1 MYTKINI
8 INLEENNM
16 DANIEEKTKSFKL
29 QEAVFEASRCIECE
43 SAPCVKACPV
53 GVDIPRFIGRIK
65 MGDFIG
71 ANKIIK
77 EKCYF
82 PGVCGYV
89 CPVEKLCVQNCC
101 ITEPMGPVKIN
112 LLQQFV
118 AEYEIEH
125 KAEIEKL
132 LPKKINGKK
141 IVILG
146 AGPAGLSAAF
156 WLAEKGYQVTIFE
169 SKEFPGGMMTYGIP
183 QYRLPRKTLL
193 TEINDKVKKLEIEI
207 KTNTTIGIAELIK
220 EAHDSILIS
229 TGAWS
234 QISLDLPGIHFTGVF
249 QGLDFLKL
257 SNDVINKKRKDNP
270 ISEKNVAIIGGGDVA
285 MDAAISAVNLG
296 AKRTFLI
303 YRRSFEEIPAI
314 PTEVKMAKEK
324 GVMFWV
330 QAMPKEILG
339 DKNNNVKAIVCIE
352 TKLGEPDET
361 GRKKP
366 IPIPGTEFQL
376 NLDIIIE
383 AIGQKVENEFI
394 KHKDLK
400 TNSNGTIS
408 INKNS
413 QTSIPGIF
421 AAGDVTSGGSTV
433 IQAIAEGIKAAVNID
448 KYLNTNIEEKLES
461 KI

>member
-1 MYTKINI
+1 
-8 INLEENNM
+8 M
-16 DANIEEKTKSFKL
+16 DVNIEEKTKSFKSP
-29 QEAVFEASRCIECE
+29 EAVFEASRCIECD

-82 PGVCGYV
+82 PGVCGHV

-101 ITEPMGPVKIN
+101 ITEPLGQVKIN

-125 KAEIEKL
+125 KNEIEKV

-141 IVILG
+141 IGILG

-156 WLAEKGYQVTIFE
+156 WLAEKGYQITIFE
-169 SKEFPGGMMTYGIP
+169 SKEFPGGMMAYGIP

-193 TEINDKVKKLEIEI
+193 TEINDKVKELEIEI
-207 KTNTTIGIAELIK
+207 KTNTTIGITELIE
-220 EAHDSILIS
+220 EAYDSILIS
-229 TGAWS
+229 TGTWS
-234 QISLDLPGIHFTGVF
+234 KISLDLPGIHLAGVF

-257 SNDVINKKRKDNP
+257 INDVINKKCEDNP
-270 ISEKNVAIIGGGDVA
+270 ISEKKVAIIGGGDVA
-285 MDAAISAVNLG
+285 MDAAISVVNLG
-296 AKRTFLI
+296 AKRSFLI
-303 YRRSFEEIPAI
+303 YRRSFEEMPAI
-314 PTEVKMAKEK
+314 PSEVKMAKEK
-324 GVMFWV
+324 GVMFWIK
-330 QAMPKEILG
+330 ALPKEILG
-339 DKNNNVKAIVCIE
+339 DKNNNVKAIECIE

-376 NLDIIIE
+376 NVDIVIE

-394 KHKDLK
+394 KHEDLK
-400 TNSNGTIS
+400 VNPNGTINT
-408 INKNS
+408 NKNRE
-413 QTSIPGIF
+413 TSMPGIF

-433 IQAIAEGIKAAVNID
+433 IQAIAEGIEAAANID
-448 KYLNTNIEEKLES
+448 KYLNTNIDESLES
-461 KI
+461 KM

>member
-1 MYTKINI
+1 VNSGERIK
-8 INLEENNM
+8 LF
-16 DANIEEKTKSFKL
+16 KST
-29 QEAVFEASRCIECE
+29 EAVFEASRCIECD

-65 MGDFIG
+65 MEDFIG

-101 ITEPMGPVKIN
+101 ITESLGSVKIN
-112 LLQQFV
+112 KLQQFV
-118 AEYEIEH
+118 AEYEIKH
-125 KAEIEKL
+125 KDEIEKI
-132 LPKKINGKK
+132 LPKKINGQT
-141 IVILG
+141 IGIIG
-146 AGPAGLSAAF
+146 AGPSGLSAAF
-156 WLAEKGYQVTIFE
+156 WLAEKGYKVTIYE
-169 SKEFPGGMMTYGIP
+169 SKELPGGMMTYGIP

-193 TEINDKVKKLEIEI
+193 IEINDKVKELGIEI
-207 KTNTTIGIAELIK
+207 RTSTTIGIKELIQ
-220 EAHDSILIS
+220 ETYDSILIA

-234 QISLDLPGIHFTGVF
+234 QVSLKLPGSNLAGVF
-249 QGLDFLKL
+249 RGLDFLKFV
-257 SNDVINKKRKDNP
+257 NDISNKKRGANP
-270 ISEKNVAIIGGGDVA
+270 IAEKKVAIIGGGDVA

-314 PTEVKMAKEK
+314 PTEVKKAKEK
-324 GVMFWV
+324 GVMFWIK
-330 QAMPKEILG
+330 AMPKKILG
-339 DKNNNVKAIVCIE
+339 DKNNNVKAIECIE

-366 IPIPGTEFQL
+366 IPIPETKFKL
-376 NLDIIIE
+376 NVDIVIE

-394 KHKDLK
+394 KYKDLK
-400 TNSNGTIS
+400 INPDGTIKT
-408 INKNS
+408 NKNRE
-413 QTSIPGIF
+413 TSIPGIF
-421 AAGDVTSGGSTV
+421 AAGDVTNGGSTV
-433 IQAIAEGIKAAVNID
+433 IQAIAEGIEAVINID
-448 KYLNTNIEEKLES
+448 NYLNAREIES

>member
-1 MYTKINI
+1 MGVNS
-8 INLEENNM
+8 
-16 DANIEEKTKSFKL
+16 EEKTKSFKSP
-29 QEAVFEASRCIECE
+29 ETVFEASRCIECD

-53 GVDIPRFIGRIK
+53 EVDIPRFISRIK

-77 EKCYF
+77 EKCFF

-101 ITEPMGPVKIN
+101 ITEPLGPVKIN
-112 LLQQFV
+112 QLQQFV

-125 KAEIEKL
+125 KDEIEKI

-141 IVILG
+141 IGIMG

-156 WLAEKGYQVTIFE
+156 WLAEKGYQVTIYE

-183 QYRLPRKTLL
+183 QYRLPQKTLL
-193 TEINDKVKKLEIEI
+193 IEINDKVKELGIEI
-207 KTNTTIGIAELIK
+207 RTSTTIGIKELIQ
-220 EAHDSILIS
+220 EAYDSILIA

-234 QISLDLPGIHFTGVF
+234 QVSLELPGIHLSGVF
-249 QGLDFLKL
+249 QGLDFLQL
-257 SNDVINKKRKDNP
+257 INDLINKKGEVNP
-270 ISEKNVAIIGGGDVA
+270 ISEKKVAIIGGGDVA

-303 YRRSFEEIPAI
+303 YRRSFEEMPAI
-314 PTEVKMAKEK
+314 PSEVKMAKEK

-330 QAMPKEILG
+330 RAIPKKIIG
-339 DKNNNVKAIVCIE
+339 DKNNNLKAIECIE
-352 TKLGEPDET
+352 TKLGKPDKT

-366 IPIPGTEFQL
+366 IPISGTEFR
-376 NLDIIIE
+376 LDVDVVIE

-394 KHKDLK
+394 NNKDLEI
-400 TNSNGTIS
+400 NPNGTIKT
-408 INKNS
+408 NKNRE
-413 QTSIPGIF
+413 TSIPGIF

-433 IQAIAEGIKAAVNID
+433 VQAIAEGVEAAIGID
-448 KYLNTNIEEKLES
+448 KYLNTNINKKLES
-461 KI
+461 KISGGQK

>member
-1 MYTKINI
+1 MGVNS
-8 INLEENNM
+8 
-16 DANIEEKTKSFKL
+16 EEKTKSFKL
-29 QEAVFEASRCIECE
+29 PEAVFESSRCIECD

-65 MGDFIG
+65 MGDFVG

-82 PGVCGYV
+82 SGVCGCV
-89 CPVEKLCVQNCC
+89 CPVEKLCVENCC
-101 ITEPMGPVKIN
+101 ITEPLGAVKIN
-112 LLQQFV
+112 KLQQFV

-125 KAEIEKL
+125 KDGIEKI
-132 LPKKINGKK
+132 LPKKINGGK
-141 IVILG
+141 IGILG

-156 WLAEKGYQVTIFE
+156 WLAEKGYQIIIYE

-193 TEINDKVKKLEIEI
+193 TEINDKVKELEVEI
-207 KTNTTIGIAELIK
+207 KTNTTIGITELIE
-220 EAHDSILIS
+220 EAYDSILIA
-229 TGAWS
+229 TGTWS
-234 QISLDLPGIHFTGVF
+234 QVSLELPGIHLAGVF

-257 SNDVINKKRKDNP
+257 INDVINKKSEDNP
-270 ISEKNVAIIGGGDVA
+270 ISEKKVAIIGGGDVA

-303 YRRSFEEIPAI
+303 YRRSFEEMPAI
-314 PTEVKMAKEK
+314 PSEVKMAKEK
-324 GVMFWV
+324 GVMFWIK
-330 QAMPKEILG
+330 AMPKKILG
-339 DKNNNVKAIVCIE
+339 DKKNNVKAIECIE

-376 NLDIIIE
+376 NVDIVIK
-383 AIGQKVENEFI
+383 AIGQKVENTFI

-400 TNSNGTIS
+400 VNPNGTINT
-408 INKNS
+408 NKNRE
-413 QTSIPGIF
+413 TSIPGIF
-421 AAGDVTSGGSTV
+421 AAGDVINGGSTV
-433 IQAIAEGIKAAVNID
+433 IQAIAEGIEAAINID
-448 KYLNTNIEEKLES
+448 KYLNTNIDEKLES